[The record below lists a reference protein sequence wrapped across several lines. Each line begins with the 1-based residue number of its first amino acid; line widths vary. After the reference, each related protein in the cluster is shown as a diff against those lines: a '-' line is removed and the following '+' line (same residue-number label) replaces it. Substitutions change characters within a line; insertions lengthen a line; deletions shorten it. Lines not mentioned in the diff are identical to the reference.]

1 MQEINLHIKGLG
13 GGGIKTPET
22 DIYIYGN
29 PFWMKDNK
37 KLIMRNS
44 RDIFSAYILS
54 NDRVMQSTYLQRGIF
69 LYKFLHFDI
78 VLMSQHPIL

>member
-1 MQEINLHIKGLG
+1 
-13 GGGIKTPET
+13 
-22 DIYIYGN
+22 
-29 PFWMKDNK
+29 MKDNK